1 MFMHDREAE
10 YFRSMLP
17 ASVAYCKAAGVPE
30 FRLPKRIAF
39 GAAMTHFQFEQLY
52 RQAQAGY
59 KPNGEQRFGKEYLD
73 RAQRALDND
82 TMRDTLAKLSE
93 PQQYFAVR

>member
-1 MFMHDREAE
+1 
-10 YFRSMLP
+10 
-17 ASVAYCKAAGVPE
+17 
-30 FRLPKRIAF
+30 
-39 GAAMTHFQFEQLY
+39 MTHFQFEQLY